1 MFGLLRSWQKGNLT
15 PIIATIVVAL
25 MLASAPADAK
35 PFRWSSQGDFLTADP
50 HAQNEGINNL
60 INCWHQMR
68 RRYPRLDLSAP
79 RPKWF
84 PSMQA
89 IADSR
94 RTLD

>member
-1 MFGLLRSWQKGNLT
+1 MVKTAKNKVYYLTYLLQ
-15 PIIATIVVAL
+15 I
-25 MLASAPADAK
+25 LASTWVKVTIRVHFIIQAIEGLNKDDS
-35 PFRWSSQGDFLTADP
+35 RDP
-50 HAQNEGINNL
+50 GGINNL